1 MAEAHTPSLRRRL
14 LALLLGITAA
24 GWLAMAVVGYL
35 DVRHEAQEI
44 LDGHLAQTAA
54 LLAAQPGGEI
64 DEIDTEHAPPL
75 HRYSLK
81 VAFQV
86 WERGRTLRLHSAN
99 APNVRLSSLEEGF
112 SDVVHEGV
120 EWRVF
125 SAWDAGREILVQVA
139 ERQEARNEI
148 SAAQAK
154 SLGLWLLAALPALAL
169 AIWLAVTHALGPLD
183 ELRRELARRD
193 PRRLSPLK
201 AQGVPAETLPLVNE
215 INRLFERIDLL
226 IERERRFTA
235 DAAHELRTPLAV
247 LRTQAQVAQST
258 RADSVRRE
266 ALDSLIAGTDRA
278 TRLIEQMLMLAR
290 IESGDGGRESA
301 LTQMPLVTADLREI
315 VRSEAAAVA
324 PRAVER
330 HIDLAIEGEGTAPIP
345 CRPELLSILA
355 RNLLDNAVRYSPDGG
370 LINVSVQAPDGRA
383 ELRISNSGL
392 PIAAE
397 DLARLGERF
406 HRIPGSSES
415 GSGLGLSIVARIAE
429 LHHARVAFEHGP
441 GGMGLSVVVSFLPG
455 DAATATNRAG
465 KA

>member
-1 MAEAHTPSLRRRL
+1 MAESRAPSLRRRL
-14 LALLLGITAA
+14 LGLLLGITAA
-24 GWLAMAVVGYL
+24 GWLAMGVVGYL
-35 DVRHEAQEI
+35 DVRHEAHEI
-44 LDGHLAQTAA
+44 LDGHLAQTGA
-54 LLAAQPGGEI
+54 LLAAQPGGEM
-64 DEIDTEHAPPL
+64 DEVDTEHAPPL

-86 WERGRTLRLHSAN
+86 WERGSTLRLHSAN
-99 APNVRLSSLEEGF
+99 APNVRLSQSEQGF

-125 SAWDAGREILVQVA
+125 SAWDDGREFLVQVA

-148 SAAQAK
+148 STAQAK

-193 PRRLSPLK
+193 PRHLSTLK
-201 AQGVPAETLPLVNE
+201 ADGVPAETLPLVRE

-258 RADSVRRE
+258 RTDTVRQE

-278 TRLIEQMLMLAR
+278 TRLIEQMLILAR
-290 IESGDGGRESA
+290 IESGDGGSEGP

-315 VRSEAAAVA
+315 VRAEAATVA

-330 HIDLAIEGEGTAPIP
+330 HIDLALAGEGVVPIL
-345 CRPELLSILA
+345 CRPELLAVLA

-370 LINVSVQAPDGRA
+370 LINVSVQAPDGHA
-383 ELRISNSGL
+383 ELRVSNTGL

-406 HRIPGSSES
+406 HRIPGSSEM

-429 LHHARVAFEHGP
+429 LHDARLDFEHGP
-441 GGMGLSVVVSFLPG
+441 DGAGLSVVIRFPPD
-455 DAATATNRAG
+455 DAGAANDGAG
-465 KA
+465 

>member
-1 MAEAHTPSLRRRL
+1 MAEPRTPSLRRRL

-24 GWLAMAVVGYL
+24 SWLAMGVVGYL
-35 DVRHEAQEI
+35 DMRHEAQEI
-44 LDGHLAQTAA
+44 LDGHLAQTVA
-54 LLAAQPGGEI
+54 LLAAHPGGEM
-64 DEIDTEHAPPL
+64 DEVDTEHAAPL

-99 APNVRLSSLEEGF
+99 APNVRLSNSEQGF
-112 SDVVHEGV
+112 SDVMHDGV

-125 SAWDAGREILVQVA
+125 SAWDAAREFLVQVA

-148 SAAQAK
+148 STAQAK

-193 PRRLSPLK
+193 PSRLSPLK
-201 AQGVPAETLPLVNE
+201 VHGVPAETLPLVDE
-215 INRLFERIDLL
+215 INRLFERIDRL

-258 RADSVRRE
+258 RAETVRRE

-278 TRLIEQMLMLAR
+278 TRLIGQMLMLAR
-290 IESGDGGRESA
+290 IESGDGGKESA
-301 LTQMPLVTADLREI
+301 VMQMPLVTADLHEI
-315 VRSEAAAVA
+315 VRVEAAAVA

-330 HIDLAIEGEGTAPIP
+330 HIDLALAGDAAVLMP
-345 CRPELLSILA
+345 CRPELLAILA

-370 LINVSVQAPDGRA
+370 RINVSVQAVAGRV
-383 ELRISNSGL
+383 ELRVSNTGTT
-392 PIAAE
+392 IAADE
-397 DLARLGERF
+397 MARLGERF
-406 HRIPGSSES
+406 HRIPGSGET

-429 LHHARVAFEHGP
+429 LHNARLEFERGADD
-441 GGMGLSVVVSFLPG
+441 GGLSVIVRFLPG
-455 DAATATNRAG
+455 NAGSAGARAG
-465 KA
+465 